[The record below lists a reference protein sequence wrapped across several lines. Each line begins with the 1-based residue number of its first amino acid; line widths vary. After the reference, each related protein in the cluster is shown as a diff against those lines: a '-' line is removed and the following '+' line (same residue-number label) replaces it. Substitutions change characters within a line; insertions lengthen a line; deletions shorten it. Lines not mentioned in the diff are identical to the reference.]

1 MDARLDLNGLEVIK
15 DVFYLIQDLARGVI
29 IFDTDTQ
36 VKGDLGLLL
45 FKIPINV
52 SHFFLILISSS
63 CCFSK

>member
-36 VKGDLGLLL
+36 VEGDLGLLL
-45 FKIPINV
+45 FKIPIKV